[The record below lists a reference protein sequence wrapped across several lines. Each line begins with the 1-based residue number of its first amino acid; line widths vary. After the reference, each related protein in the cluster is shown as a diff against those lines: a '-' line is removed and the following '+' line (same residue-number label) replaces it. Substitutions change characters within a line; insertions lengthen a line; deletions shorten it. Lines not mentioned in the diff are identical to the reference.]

1 MVHFQI
7 LNNFVN
13 NFIDF
18 ISTFPEEKS
27 FYKLHFI
34 KSYLRSTLVQE
45 MLFNLT
51 SLLIEDKLC
60 KITDY
65 NDIKSDF
72 VKSLGKANFM
82 TYIYIYIYNY
92 SLSLFYYLSKHC
104 SGFSGGSVVKKKIHL
119 PSRRHGFD
127 PWVG

>member
-1 MVHFQI
+1 MVNFQI
-7 LNNFVN
+7 LNNFVK

-65 NDIKSDF
+65 NDIKSDV
-72 VKSLGKANFM
+72 VKSLGQGKFYDI
-82 TYIYIYIYNY
+82 YIYIYIYIY
-92 SLSLFYYLSKHC
+92 
-104 SGFSGGSVVKKKIHL
+104 I
-119 PSRRHGFD
+119 
-127 PWVG
+127 

>member
-7 LNNFVN
+7 LNNFV
-13 NFIDF
+13 DF
-18 ISTFPEEKS
+18 ISTSPEEKN

-51 SLLIEDKLC
+51 SLLIENKLC

-65 NDIKSDF
+65 NDINSDF
-72 VKSLGKANFM
+72 VKLLGQGKF
-82 TYIYIYIYNY
+82 YN
-92 SLSLFYYLSKHC
+92 
-104 SGFSGGSVVKKKIHL
+104 INI
-119 PSRRHGFD
+119 
-127 PWVG
+127 

>member
-1 MVHFQI
+1 MIWVE
-7 LNNFVN
+7 
-13 NFIDF
+13 
-18 ISTFPEEKS
+18 TFPEEKS

-65 NDIKSDF
+65 NDINSDF
-72 VKSLGKANFM
+72 VKSLGQDK
-82 TYIYIYIYNY
+82 
-92 SLSLFYYLSKHC
+92 FYD
-104 SGFSGGSVVKKKIHL
+104 INI
-119 PSRRHGFD
+119 
-127 PWVG
+127 

>member
-1 MVHFQI
+1 MGHFQI

-13 NFIDF
+13 NFVDF

-72 VKSLGKANFM
+72 VKSLGQGKF
-82 TYIYIYIYNY
+82 YDIYIYNY

-104 SGFSGGSVVKKKIHL
+104 SGFSGGSVVKKNPPAKQET
-119 PSRRHGFD
+119 
-127 PWVG
+127 WV

>member
-45 MLFNLT
+45 MLNLT

-65 NDIKSDF
+65 NNINSDF
-72 VKSLGKANFM
+72 VKSLGQDK
-82 TYIYIYIYNY
+82 
-92 SLSLFYYLSKHC
+92 FYD
-104 SGFSGGSVVKKKIHL
+104 INI
-119 PSRRHGFD
+119 
-127 PWVG
+127 